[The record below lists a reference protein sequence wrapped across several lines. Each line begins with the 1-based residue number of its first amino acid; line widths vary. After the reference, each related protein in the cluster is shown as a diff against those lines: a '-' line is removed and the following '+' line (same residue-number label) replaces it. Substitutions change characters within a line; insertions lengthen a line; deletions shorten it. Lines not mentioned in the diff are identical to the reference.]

1 MLSGSMTKGSVRITA
16 SPSQDGSTVNDEITS
31 PDEPLSN
38 GLQSREDK
46 ERFVQRGSGYAATF
60 ALLRW
65 AGNAQASTFVQRQA
79 TGQGQSRPAL
89 QPVAHIL
96 IR

>member
-31 PDEPLSN
+31 PDEPPSN

-46 ERFVQRGSGYAATF
+46 ERFVQRAPAMRRRLHCCDGLGMRRCPPLSNGKPQAK
-60 ALLRW
+60 
-65 AGNAQASTFVQRQA
+65 AGQLCN
-79 TGQGQSRPAL
+79 QSC
-89 QPVAHIL
+89 IS
-96 IR
+96 